1 MQLAL
6 NSINNFLVQIINFIP
21 KDNKTIVVVKI
32 IVKAF
37 DIKITIN
44 MAIRHNS
51 LENFIIFELIIIA
64 VENFIA
70 VVSTI
75 EEVINNFAKVVDN

>member
-1 MQLAL
+1 MPLAL